1 MGPAM
6 AIRVVLCDDHALIR
20 AGVRGLLESAGIDVV
35 SEAGDGR
42 ETLREVRA
50 ATPDIAIVDLSMPL
64 LNGLEAIAR
73 IAQLSPETRV
83 VVLSM
88 FDDDEYVQRAQDAGA
103 WGYVAKDEA
112 STRLIDVIE
121 RVASGERCLRCAPRD
136 EADPLSPRERE
147 VLQLIAEG
155 QTNERIAEVMSRSV
169 HTVRNHR
176 ARLMRKLGVRS
187 ASELVRIA
195 EQRGW
200 IRLAAVGRKSP

>member
-1 MGPAM
+1 M

-20 AGVRGLLESAGIDVV
+20 AGIRGLIESAGIDVV

-42 ETLREVRA
+42 EALREVRTA
-50 ATPDIAIVDLSMPL
+50 KPDLAIVDLSMPL

-73 IAQLSPETRV
+73 IAQISPETRV

-103 WGYVAKDEA
+103 WGYVVKDEA
-112 STRLIDVIE
+112 SARLIDVIE
-121 RVASGERCLRCAPRD
+121 RVAAGERCLLCEPCD
-136 EADPLSPRERE
+136 GTDPLSPRERE

-155 QTNERIAEVMSRSV
+155 KTNERIAEVMSRSV

-176 ARLMRKLGVRS
+176 ARLMRKLGVGT
-187 ASELVRIA
+187 ASELIRIA
-195 EQRGW
+195 GERGW
-200 IRLAAVGRKSP
+200 IRLAAVGRKTP

>member
-1 MGPAM
+1 M

-20 AGVRGLLESAGIDVV
+20 AGIRGLLESAGIDVV

-42 ETLREVRA
+42 ETLREVREA
-50 ATPDIAIVDLSMPL
+50 SPDVAVVDLSMPL

-73 IAQLSPETRV
+73 IKQLSPETRV

-88 FDDDEYVQRAQDAGA
+88 FDDDEYVQRAQGAGA
-103 WGYVAKDEA
+103 WGYVVKDEA

-121 RVASGERCLRCAPRD
+121 RVASGERCLQFEPCD
-136 EADPLSPRERE
+136 ETVPLSPRERE

-155 QTNERIAEVMSRSV
+155 RTNERIAEVMSRSV

-176 ARLMRKLGVRS
+176 ARLMRKLGVGT

-195 EQRGW
+195 EERGW
-200 IRLAAVGRKSP
+200 IRLAAVGRKTP